1 MNFAQWLISR
11 LRTYGAYPGKM
22 DDAEGRAVI
31 VALEKFQ
38 KAEGLP
44 VTGKA
49 DQATVDAL
57 RVDPKGDSNVV
68 VVSPQKVPAEPVW
81 MREAR
86 RFMGLKEI
94 AGQASNPVIIG
105 WAKRLGGWIASYYT
119 NDDIPWC
126 GLFVNSVISTT
137 LPKEF
142 LPTNPLGALNWR
154 TFGKE
159 VSPALGAILVFSRE
173 GGGHVG
179 FYVGEDRTHF
189 HVLGGNQSNMVSV
202 TRVEKSRLV
211 TGGVRWPKTGEAPV
225 GGRVQL
231 SESGAPI
238 SKTEA

>member
-31 VALEKFQ
+31 EALERFQ
-38 KAEGLP
+38 RAEGLP

-49 DQATVDAL
+49 DQATIDAL
-57 RVDPKGDSNVV
+57 RVEPKGGNVV
-68 VVSPQKVPAEPVW
+68 AVSPHRVPTEPVW

-94 AGQASNPVIIG
+94 AGPSSNPVIIG

-126 GLFVNSVISTT
+126 GLFISNLIAVT
-137 LPKEF
+137 LPKEY

-154 TFGKE
+154 TFGYE
-159 VSPALGAILVFSRE
+159 VSPCLGAILIFSRD
-173 GGGHVG
+173 GGGHIG
-179 FYVGEDRTHF
+179 IYAGENDLYF
-189 HVLGGNQSNMVSV
+189 LVIGANQDNSVSI
-202 TRVEKSRLV
+202 KWIKKDRLV
-211 TGGVRWPKTGEAPV
+211 KGGSRWPKTGEPPV
-225 GGRVQL
+225 GGRVL
-231 SESGAPI
+231 VSATGAPI
-238 SKTEA
+238 SKSEA